1 MSKRKIMKKLFILIA
16 LFLFTKVNAQ
26 QFIKAPSLGIHYSLT
41 DFETVSKIKSSSL
54 SDVLKN
60 KDWSLTSQMMTG
72 IGVDFFKG
80 ISKHI
85 DLEASL
91 NYTKGINTYN
101 LPSTNINSYSLVTL
115 DALLNIKLL
124 SDKYYVRPYLIAGA
138 GIYSQNGT
146 GFYVP
151 IGTGFQFNIFNAA
164 IVNIQMQCRNA
175 IKNTDNSNLFYQ
187 IGFATALT
195 KKKIP
200 PVKKET
206 KIDTPIVAPVPIPV
220 VIKEIK
226 KRFKNIIVIVNDEAT
241 MLPLPNVEV
250 DIKSGD
256 SIAFAAITDSSG
268 KVFFKDVIEG
278 NYFVSG
284 VLNKINT
291 TSISVAKE
299 KFNEDD
305 IKLLLTH
312 NDPRFTL
319 TGHTTDKTAGKPV
332 GNATIIISNI
342 SQNTNSSTIS
352 NETDGEFHIQLE
364 SNSDFILSGKKSGY
378 ISNIEN
384 ITTKRLNR
392 STTLYVKLKLE
403 IDEAKT
409 GQTIVLNKIYFEN
422 GKTNLN
428 TNSSSD
434 LNKLTQFLK
443 DNPNIK
449 LEISGHTDNS
459 GSLKL
464 NNSLSLIRALSVIE
478 YLVQNGIEKNRL
490 IAKGYG
496 PSQPIASNTTVEGK
510 AKNRRVE
517 MKVIQ

>member
-1 MSKRKIMKKLFILIA
+1 
-16 LFLFTKVNAQ
+16 
-26 QFIKAPSLGIHYSLT
+26 
-41 DFETVSKIKSSSL
+41 
-54 SDVLKN
+54 
-60 KDWSLTSQMMTG
+60 
-72 IGVDFFKG
+72 
-80 ISKHI
+80 
-85 DLEASL
+85 
-91 NYTKGINTYN
+91 
-101 LPSTNINSYSLVTL
+101 
-115 DALLNIKLL
+115 
-124 SDKYYVRPYLIAGA
+124 
-138 GIYSQNGT
+138 
-146 GFYVP
+146 
-151 IGTGFQFNIFNAA
+151 
-164 IVNIQMQCRNA
+164 
-175 IKNTDNSNLFYQ
+175 
-187 IGFATALT
+187 
-195 KKKIP
+195 
-200 PVKKET
+200 
-206 KIDTPIVAPVPIPV
+206 
-220 VIKEIK
+220 
-226 KRFKNIIVIVNDEAT
+226 
-241 MLPLPNVEV
+241 ML
-250 DIKSGD
+250 
-256 SIAFAAITDSSG
+256 
-268 KVFFKDVIEG
+268 
-278 NYFVSG
+278 
-284 VLNKINT
+284 
-291 TSISVAKE
+291 
-299 KFNEDD
+299 
-305 IKLLLTH
+305 
-312 NDPRFTL
+312 
-319 TGHTTDKTAGKPV
+319 PV